1 MKVKADTITN
11 IRQTIEQLRLQ
22 RSNVHGSQEQRWIQA
37 HLDDERLGEITLK
50 LSIVAFHILS
60 ALEKGDQTGIEI
72 AEKIN
77 VTRGGVTRAAK
88 KLLQYDL
95 ISAAKHPD
103 DKKKIYY
110 SLTADGR
117 TLALVH
123 DQMHEKIRQELVG
136 KLTAKYSAADLQ
148 VVAAFLNDL
157 YQLEQE
163 F

>member
-1 MKVKADTITN
+1 MSTNVIAN
-11 IRQTIEQLRLQ
+11 IRQTIELLRSQ
-22 RSNVHGSQEQRWIQA
+22 QGNIHGSQEQRWIQA
-37 HLDDERLGEITLK
+37 HLDDERLGAVVLK
-50 LSIVAFHILS
+50 LSIVAFHTLS
-60 ALEKGDQTGIEI
+60 ALETGAQTGIEI
-72 AEKIN
+72 AKKLN

-88 KLLQYDL
+88 KLLQYNL
-95 ISAAKHPD
+95 ISAEKRPN

-110 SLTADGR
+110 SLTVDGQTVAR
-117 TLALVH
+117 VH
-123 DQMHEKIRQELVG
+123 DQMHAMIKEKLID